1 MKQGRVKMP
10 VEVKG
15 VLALRKAL
23 NAYAPDL
30 AKELTAEITKSLK
43 IIQKDAR
50 GFVPDK
56 APGGLFNWEF
66 NPNRKLTAK
75 NSMFRTF
82 APEGERVRFF
92 PLYNASEVKRG
103 IVYRTGYGKP
113 NSRGF
118 RSLFRVK
125 NMSAAG
131 AIYETAGRK
140 NPAGDP
146 ASKSNNPQAG
156 ARFVQQ
162 GPLYGRKRDGQDM
175 RGRVIFRAWEK
186 DEGKQL
192 VAIFKAIDVVNAK
205 FKKRSTVSSSQAVA

>member
-10 VEVKG
+10 AEVKG
-15 VLALRKAL
+15 VIALRKAL

-50 GFVPDK
+50 GFVPNK

-131 AIYETAGRK
+131 AIYETAGRL
-140 NPAGDP
+140 NPSGDP
-146 ASKSNNPQAG
+146 ASKSNNPNAG

-162 GPLYGRKRDGQDM
+162 GPLYGRKREGQDM
-175 RGRVIFRAWEK
+175 RGRVIFRAWDK
-186 DEGKQL
+186 DEGKQT

-205 FKKRSTVSSSQAVA
+205 FKKRTTVSSSQAVA